1 VKSDGEWSGDEFVNN
16 PTRCLADKRSLRAQV
31 SCARFL
37 FHENQICSAPASR
50 CLRPR
55 ILIARATAQAPAK
68 PAAAD
73 SSTVVFETTRCAPS
87 FIKPAPQK
95 CLRLRDALPSAHL
108 YIQLNA
114 AKFRVT
120 TPDGKVEI
128 VEGKAGE
135 VGWEPAV
142 THRVESVSGESV
154 TTYLVEVK
162 DKDWKPS
169 TNLSL

>member
-1 VKSDGEWSGDEFVNN
+1 MK
-16 PTRCLADKRSLRAQV
+16 TKLASLLILVGAGFGGFLARV
-31 SCARFL
+31 S
-37 FHENQICSAPASR
+37 
-50 CLRPR
+50 
-55 ILIARATAQAPAK
+55 AQAPSKTTAT
-68 PAAAD
+68 D
-73 SSTVVFETTRCAPS
+73 SSAVVFENDKVRTILYQTGTGKNVCGFGMHSHP
-87 FIKPAPQK
+87 
-95 CLRLRDALPSAHL
+95 AHL

-120 TPDGKVEI
+120 TPDGKVE
-128 VEGKAGE
+128 VAEGKAGE

-169 TNLSL
+169 SGLSL